1 MSAAPHGLRATRP
14 TTCPACGVE
23 RVRTEHGELC
33 AVCLFSAGVGAPET
47 VGSYELVQRL
57 EAGGTGIVYIAAR
70 DDQDGFCAIK
80 IARPEL
86 LVNDDA
92 IAAFRNGL
100 RIQHALHGL
109 PGILSTRE
117 LGMHH
122 DGRPYAVMPLLEGG
136 TLADRELRER
146 HQKPEAALALI
157 IKLARAVQLAHE
169 RGVLHC
175 DLKPENVLF
184 SANGDPFV
192 SDFGLARVL
201 EHSKLARGATFAGG
215 TRGFMS
221 PEQVQQQE
229 LTTAS
234 DLFSLG
240 VMLYWLLAR
249 RLPFSDGDDYE
260 RRVVEEAEMPL
271 RKLYAGKLAWELEQ
285 ICARALRKR
294 PGQRYRSAAELVDDL
309 ERARDGRPIQAERG
323 RPVRRAAKWMRRH
336 NLAALAAV
344 ELCMLLVYLPLMP
357 ISVFREVKSTI
368 REQIRFSAGAQAG
381 AVMNELRAS
390 VPRIEELALDAEV
403 RHLVNHPDS
412 YQPPPELA
420 ARIAGFDG
428 LSVFSAEGI
437 LRARFPAPIV
447 RHPTLDFA
455 FRDYFQG
462 QLRNA
467 LAQKRDVYVARAFHS
482 TGDEEP
488 MLALSAPLYEG
499 GKYVGFLVARTRA
512 RATFG
517 AVQMNC
523 GGHGSCMTA
532 LLGPRDRDH
541 KEDPMSDSIYVL
553 AAPGLAD
560 GQEKMLDARLAQ
572 TICARLPCQPA
583 ASNQFQP
590 RSTAETIMVDDYEDP
605 ISHTRSMAALAPVG
619 GTGLIVVVATPNN
632 ALDAITERM
641 VEQIK
646 SFLWIP
652 LLLGL
657 ALLAAVIAVPAFNER
672 RRAALRPGASGTR

>member
-1 MSAAPHGLRATRP
+1 MSAAPHVLSTTRP
-14 TTCPACGVE
+14 AICPECGVE

-33 AVCLFSAGVGAPET
+33 AACWFAEGMGQEHET

-57 EAGGTGIVYIAAR
+57 DAGGTGIVYIAAR

-86 LVNDDA
+86 LANADA
-92 IAAFRNGL
+92 SAAFRNGL

-117 LGMHH
+117 LGTHD

-136 TLADRELRER
+136 TLADPELRER
-146 HQKPEAALALI
+146 HEKPEAALELV
-157 IKLARAVQLAHE
+157 IKLAKAVQLAHE

-184 SANGDPFV
+184 NANGDPFV

-201 EHSKLARGATFAGG
+201 DDSELTRGAAFAGG

-221 PEQVQQQE
+221 PEQAQQQE

-240 VMLYWLLAR
+240 VMLHWLLAR
-249 RLPFSDGDDYE
+249 RLPFGDGDDYG
-260 RRVVEEAEMPL
+260 RRVVEEAELPL
-271 RKLYAGKLAWELEQ
+271 RRVYAGKLGWELET
-285 ICARALRKR
+285 ICARALHKQ
-294 PGQRYRSAAELVDDL
+294 PEQRYRSAAELVDDL
-309 ERARDGRPIQAERG
+309 ERARDGRPIQAERR
-323 RPVRRAAKWMRRH
+323 RPLRRAAKWMRRH

-344 ELCMLLVYLPLMP
+344 ELCMLLMYLPLMP
-357 ISVFREVKSTI
+357 ISVLREVKSTI
-368 REQIRFSAGAQAG
+368 REQMRFSAGAQAG

-390 VPRIEELALDAEV
+390 VPRVEALALDPEV
-403 RHLVNHPDS
+403 RRLVNHPDS
-412 YQPPPELA
+412 YVPPPELA
-420 ARIAGFDG
+420 ARTVGVDG

-488 MLALSAPLYEG
+488 MLALSTPLYEG
-499 GKYVGFLVARTRA
+499 SKPVGALVARTRA

-523 GGHGSCMTA
+523 GVHGSCMTA

-541 KEDPMSDSIYVL
+541 KEDPMPGSIYIL

-560 GQEKMLDARLAQ
+560 GQERMLDPGLAQ
-572 TICARLPCQPA
+572 TICSRLRRGCQPE

-590 RSTAETIMVDDYEDP
+590 RSSAETLVVDDYEDP

-632 ALDAITERM
+632 ALDAITARM
-641 VEQIK
+641 VDRIK

-652 LLLGL
+652 ILLGL
-657 ALLAAVIAVPAFNER
+657 GLLAAVIAVPALVER
-672 RRAALRPGASGTR
+672 RRAARPR